1 MTPRLLLHGFT
12 GNAET
17 FAHLAELANAR
28 TPVLPGHGKAPP
40 ATSWE
45 AALDR
50 LEPQDKVVLAGYSMG
65 ARLALGIALRRP
77 EKIEKLVLISGTA
90 GIEDPLDRMKRQN
103 EDEKLAREIEHDG
116 VPAFIKKWEQHPSL
130 SSLKPFAD
138 QLRPQRLSHTPEG
151 LASALRHLGP
161 GSQPSYW
168 SELPNLKV
176 PVLILAGKDDDKFVD
191 LAIRMHRALP
201 DCELRVLSKCGH
213 APHLERPDAVTEAL
227 K

>member
-1 MTPRLLLHGFT
+1 MTPRVLLHGFT
-12 GNAET
+12 GNATT
-17 FAHLAELANAR
+17 FAHLPGLELAR

-40 ATSWE
+40 ATSWD

-50 LEPQDKVVLAGYSMG
+50 LEPVEKVVLAGYSMG
-65 ARLALGIALRRP
+65 GRLALGIALRKP
-77 EKIEKLVLISGTA
+77 ELIEKLVLISATA
-90 GIEDPLDRMKRQN
+90 GIEEPIDRMKRQTD
-103 EDEKLAREIEHDG
+103 DEKLAREIEHDG

-130 SSLKPFAD
+130 TSLKPFAD
-138 QLRPQRLSHTPEG
+138 QLRPQRLSHQPEG
-151 LASALRHLGP
+151 LASALRHLGV

-168 SELPNLKV
+168 HELASLKI
-176 PVLILAGKDDDKFVD
+176 PVLILAGKDDAKFVD
-191 LAIRMHRALP
+191 LAIKMHRAIP